1 MAAEKKRPRGLK
13 GSVLAKSK
21 KPKNN
26 NDSTSQPTE
35 IPENAQTVVIDKEVE
50 EGDELGETAALLESA
65 LDKLESD
72 SSEALPLLRGT
83 IHESDRILRNWDSEN
98 PLPASFYYNYGVA
111 LYELGRL
118 IEDEDF
124 EPYLDAAEERL
135 NDSLEHLEKEDNAEL
150 VSKVNVALAKVWFA
164 KASSQVA
171 DDSVPELAIRALSTV
186 DKTISESK
194 LSSKVIIE
202 LADIAQNHGSL
213 YTTLES
219 RDKFITW
226 AEKTLKQ
233 VLKDEPTNTQALSV
247 LGLCKLQVAHY
258 WLDSVEEGAE
268 EEEEE
273 KTELSKEEENAYQA
287 ILESKKHLEA
297 AHTELV
303 KSDKLT
309 PQILTDLAE
318 VYVNEG
324 NLVLNEEE
332 QNRIY
337 ERAVKLIK
345 EAQSLVDEKK
355 LDYALPEG
363 LAAFLAE
370 YE

>member
-1 MAAEKKRPRGLK
+1 M
-13 GSVLAKSK
+13 
-21 KPKNN
+21 
-26 NDSTSQPTE
+26 
-35 IPENAQTVVIDKEVE
+35 
-50 EGDELGETAALLESA
+50 
-65 LDKLESD
+65 
-72 SSEALPLLRGT
+72 
-83 IHESDRILRNWDSEN
+83 
-98 PLPASFYYNYGVA
+98 
-111 LYELGRL
+111 
-118 IEDEDF
+118 
-124 EPYLDAAEERL
+124 
-135 NDSLEHLEKEDNAEL
+135 
-150 VSKVNVALAKVWFA
+150 
-164 KASSQVA
+164 
-171 DDSVPELAIRALSTV
+171 
-186 DKTISESK
+186 
-194 LSSKVIIE
+194 
-202 LADIAQNHGSL
+202 
-213 YTTLES
+213 
-219 RDKFITW
+219 
-226 AEKTLKQ
+226 
-233 VLKDEPTNTQALSV
+233 

-258 WLDSVEEGAE
+258 WLDNVEEDE

-332 QNRIY
+332 QNQIY

-345 EAQSLVDEKK
+345 EAQFLVDEKK

-370 YE
+370 YEEEK